1 MRSSSPH
8 ECSCVEIEKASV
20 FKEISSKELKALS
33 QIAARTGV
41 TNVRLV
47 KIKVIE
53 IIDPAG
59 EDGLKQSLYEMLDE
73 QHGDLAAARKKWED
87 ILLTKLSLLGEN
99 DFVDL
104 AKQVKSKKLQP
115 F

>member
-1 MRSSSPH
+1 
-8 ECSCVEIEKASV
+8 
-20 FKEISSKELKALS
+20 
-33 QIAARTGV
+33 
-41 TNVRLV
+41 
-47 KIKVIE
+47 
-53 IIDPAG
+53 
-59 EDGLKQSLYEMLDE
+59 MLDE